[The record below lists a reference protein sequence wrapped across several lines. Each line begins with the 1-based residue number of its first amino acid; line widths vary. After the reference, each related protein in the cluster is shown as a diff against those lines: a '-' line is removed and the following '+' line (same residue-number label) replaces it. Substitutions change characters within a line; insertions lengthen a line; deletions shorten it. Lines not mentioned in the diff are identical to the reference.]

1 MTLLE
6 IISGIGGKKAVA
18 FLEKHFDACMALDRE
33 QTLSACEDLACRFCL
48 DRIRPKINK
57 GQADIDNAYMM
68 ISLLDGNRTPDVE
81 TQLTAY
87 YQRSQDQA
95 RRMDTF
101 ASGDILGTFKP
112 YVEVELKC
120 GQCGDVNTYRVN
132 RIIADKTQENYI
144 AQEIEC
150 INCGQI
156 PEFDITRSG
165 NMKISIEMMRMTFLN
180 SEKDIAKAM
189 DVSPIEMTRFSAFGK
204 EMGVR
209 LAIETYK
216 QRIEEEPDNA
226 EYHIGLGNTYFYLDK
241 LTAAAPYF
249 EKSITLNP
257 DYIEAYYAL
266 AEIAEAKNDPD
277 KALAW
282 LKKGVP
288 LLKAMKFMKYSMID
302 PIEFEDEYI
311 GFYNELLVRTG
322 GPQSDYMKTL
332 DLPPGYYAPPPK
344 PFVRENQKIGRNDSC
359 PCGSGKKY
367 KKCCLNKS

>member
-1 MTLLE
+1 
-6 IISGIGGKKAVA
+6 
-18 FLEKHFDACMALDRE
+18 
-33 QTLSACEDLACRFCL
+33 
-48 DRIRPKINK
+48 
-57 GQADIDNAYMM
+57 
-68 ISLLDGNRTPDVE
+68 
-81 TQLTAY
+81 
-87 YQRSQDQA
+87 
-95 RRMDTF
+95 
-101 ASGDILGTFKP
+101 
-112 YVEVELKC
+112 
-120 GQCGDVNTYRVN
+120 
-132 RIIADKTQENYI
+132 
-144 AQEIEC
+144 
-150 INCGQI
+150 
-156 PEFDITRSG
+156 
-165 NMKISIEMMRMTFLN
+165 MMRMTFLN